1 MLAIRAFNSPASRQA
16 LRAAPR
22 AAATWAVYVSE
33 QQPRPNLQ
41 QRAAVSNPPLQNRC
55 YSTAGDRVAQY
66 KGTKDSNVRFVFRQL
81 IDFLLPRSIPPSW
94 VMGWPEGVAE
104 IK

>member
-41 QRAAVSNPPLQNRC
+41 RRAAISNPPLQNRC

-66 KGTKDSNVRFVFRQL
+66 KGTKDSNVRFVFQQL
-81 IDFLLPRSIPPSW
+81 ISYFLGQSLYH
-94 VMGWPEGVAE
+94 G
-104 IK
+104 